1 MLFSDVWMFLF
12 YRRKLRS
19 IERKLNQMA
28 QTLEDLQAAIAALG
42 EAAAADAAQD
52 TVVISTLQAILAK
65 IQKNPDFTNE
75 VSAISSA
82 ISSLTGANAAIQTE
96 LDKAVDLP

>member
-1 MLFSDVWMFLF
+1 
-12 YRRKLRS
+12 
-19 IERKLNQMA
+19 MA